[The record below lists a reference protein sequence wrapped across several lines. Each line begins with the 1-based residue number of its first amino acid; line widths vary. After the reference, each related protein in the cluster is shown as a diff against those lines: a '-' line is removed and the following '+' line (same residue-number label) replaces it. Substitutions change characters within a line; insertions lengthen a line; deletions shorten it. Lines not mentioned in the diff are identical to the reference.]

1 MFKTQSL
8 FFAYNERKEFR
19 FPDIELSPGE
29 NLLVLG
35 ESGIGK
41 TTLLHIIA
49 GLLKPNSGKVELAG
63 TSIHELS
70 LSQLD
75 RFRGKHMGLVFQ
87 RPHFTH
93 ALTLEE
99 NLGLVQYLSG
109 YPRDKKRIID
119 VLESL
124 GIAQKIREMPQK
136 LSQGEQQRA
145 AIALAVINKP
155 QLILADEPTSSLD
168 DKNCEKVATLFKE
181 QAAATGAQLI
191 IITHD
196 QRLKD
201 QFPNTL
207 TL

>member
-87 RPHFTH
+87 RPYFTH